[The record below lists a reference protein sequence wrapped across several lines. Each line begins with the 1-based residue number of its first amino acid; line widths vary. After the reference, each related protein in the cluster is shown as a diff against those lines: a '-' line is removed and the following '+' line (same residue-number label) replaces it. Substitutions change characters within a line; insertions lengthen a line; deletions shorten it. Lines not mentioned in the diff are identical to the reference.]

1 MNCLA
6 RVPTTALTVTVPNCS
21 LSVLGVPIRHDTVV
35 PDVHDVVWHCSPP
48 DSTAVLGVNAYD
60 PKFSPEIVTDVPML
74 AAEFG

>member
-1 MNCLA
+1 M
-6 RVPTTALTVTVPNCS
+6 
-21 LSVLGVPIRHDTVV
+21 LGVPIRHDTVV